1 MPLFLVA
8 CGGGDED
15 QALPP
20 SADKPAEQKQA
31 RLSRAEYPLMRE
43 FVISEPDDAA
53 ELQPICSMLDAGP
66 DTPVIRAARNGCD
79 RALSYYNEVESI
91 QDDLTTSCTPG
102 EFEAC
107 ADAAEPLRQ
116 QFVNARRIL
125 VTYNDDIADVVASG
139 PCREALQDKEQ
150 LEEFDRVLSTF
161 DEALRELRRN
171 NPEPF
176 QDLDTETDSK
186 LDDPTPC
193 RPA

>member
-8 CGGGDED
+8 CGGDED
-15 QALPP
+15 RALPP

-53 ELQPICSMLDAGP
+53 ELQPICSMLAAGP
-66 DTPVIRAARNGCD
+66 DTPVIRAARNLCD
-79 RALSYYNEVESI
+79 RGLSIYNEVESI
-91 QDDLTTSCTPG
+91 QDDFSASCTPG
-102 EFEAC
+102 ELEAC
-107 ADAAEPLRQ
+107 ADAAEPFRQ
-116 QFVNARRIL
+116 QFVDFRRIV
-125 VTYNDDIADVVASG
+125 VTYNDDIADVVSDG
-139 PCREALQDKEQ
+139 PCREALQDTEE
-150 LEEFDRVLSTF
+150 LEEFDRFLRTF

-171 NPEPF
+171 NPEPL
-176 QDLDTETDSK
+176 QDLDTQFDTK